1 MLTLDLD
8 YGQGSERITT
18 SLWSLAQWE
27 RKTSRK
33 IPQIATDGIG
43 MDDLFFL
50 AHATLVQQGAE
61 VPKNLDLFIQQLVSL
76 DLVDT
81 TEPVGPTK

>member
-8 YGQGSERITT
+8 YGQGPERIVT

-33 IPQIATDGIG
+33 IPQISTDGIG

-61 VPKNLDLFIQQLVSL
+61 VPKNLDQFIQQLVSL